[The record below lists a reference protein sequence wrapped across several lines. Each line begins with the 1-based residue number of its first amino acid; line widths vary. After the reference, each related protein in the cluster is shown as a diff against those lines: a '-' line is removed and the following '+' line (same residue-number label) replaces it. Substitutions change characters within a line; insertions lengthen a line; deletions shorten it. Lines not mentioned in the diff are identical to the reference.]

1 MTFAEDK
8 TFEYIRHHYRNFYRI
23 HVLEILPY
31 LSCLTASD
39 QDLLRACYDH
49 RGNRNTIWELFNS
62 LQRRSGWVESLIRAL
77 RACELASLADEVA
90 QVYQRNLPLNQ
101 NHSPAPLE
109 PPSVPA
115 EAPGSST
122 PALAL
127 SVSKNSYRNEE
138 SSYPM
143 PVQDTQLP
151 ESMGES
157 SKKAPQTPS
166 SEAVLRRPSGSLEP
180 SSNMAAL
187 SPMTS
192 SGPQEKDTEPSSTDT
207 AGRVSSLTS
216 PGGPVSPTVS
226 FQPLARSAP
235 RASCLP
241 GPPVSVL
248 STGTSSTS
256 STGLAS
262 ARGAGDQAK
271 AAISS
276 TGAGVPTNSMT
287 TSTAPSKV
295 PSHSAFTSTIPS
307 KLPTSSKPPGVMPTN
322 VLTGLAPSKL
332 PVNSMRT
339 GTVPP
344 KVPTGLVSDHRMPMS
359 TVPSKVP
366 ANTAPTIRSSN
377 SCLEDTPVSP
387 VPTGAT
393 AGGSSPYADSSC
405 DSLGLEPELSKPGR
419 LESCMSSQPFSG
431 CSADLAISYSDTLGA
446 GPDNA
451 PEENEYVSVDALR
464 LHVVEAP
471 SPDLLEGS
479 PRPPSALQP
488 QAEKQSL
495 CVGTPPWV
503 PWFGVAVAGVLLA
516 AVVAMLYRR
525 RPLQ

>member
-1 MTFAEDK
+1 M
-8 TFEYIRHHYRNFYRI
+8 
-23 HVLEILPY
+23 
-31 LSCLTASD
+31 
-39 QDLLRACYDH
+39 
-49 RGNRNTIWELFNS
+49 
-62 LQRRSGWVESLIRAL
+62 
-77 RACELASLADEVA
+77 
-90 QVYQRNLPLNQ
+90 NQ
-101 NHSPAPLE
+101 NHSPAPPE

-115 EAPGSST
+115 EASGSST

-127 SVSKNSYRNEE
+127 SVPNNSYRNEE

-151 ESMGES
+151 ESMEES

-166 SEAVLRRPSGSLEP
+166 SEPVLRRPSSSLEP

-192 SGPQEKDTEPSSTDT
+192 SGPQEKDTEPGSTDT

-226 FQPLARSAP
+226 FQPLPRSTP

-248 STGTSSTS
+248 STGTSSSS
-256 STGLAS
+256 STGSAS
-262 ARGAGDQAK
+262 ARDAGDQAK
-271 AAISS
+271 ATICSP
-276 TGAGVPTNSMT
+276 GAGVPTNSMT

-295 PSHSAFTSTIPS
+295 PSQSAFTSTIPS
-307 KLPTSSKPPGVMPTN
+307 KLPTSSKPNN
-322 VLTGLAPSKL
+322 VLTGPAPSKL
-332 PVNSMRT
+332 PINSMRT

-387 VPTGAT
+387 VPAGAT
-393 AGGSSPYADSSC
+393 AGGSSSYVDSSS

-419 LESCMSSQPFSG
+419 LVSCMSSQAFSG
-431 CSADLAISYSDTLGA
+431 CSADLAISHSDTLGA
-446 GPDNA
+446 GLDNA

-488 QAEKQSL
+488 QAEEQSL
-495 CVGTPPWV
+495 CVGTAPWV
-503 PWFGVAVAGVLLA
+503 PWLGAAVAGVLLA
-516 AVVAMLYRR
+516 AVVTMLYRR